1 MGNSK
6 KYGTPYSRRELLKRG
21 DITVIANRTG
31 FSYANVSQQIRGER
45 KMHPLVEVA
54 ANAVADEMQSKID
67 SLK

>member
-6 KYGTPYSRRELLKRG
+6 KYGTPYARRELLKRG
-21 DITVIANRTG
+21 DITVIADRTG

-54 ANAVADEMQSKID
+54 ADSIADAMQLRID